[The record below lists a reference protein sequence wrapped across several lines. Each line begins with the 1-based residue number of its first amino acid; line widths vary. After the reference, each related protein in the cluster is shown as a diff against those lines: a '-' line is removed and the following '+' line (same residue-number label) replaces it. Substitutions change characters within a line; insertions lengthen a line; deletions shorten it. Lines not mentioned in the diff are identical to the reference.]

1 MQYHTCTH
9 RYLAK
14 TELENDKWWCH
25 LWLTSRTLYSR
36 CSASCWYNLSILETT
51 PKTANQRPPS
61 LGSRTSR
68 RGSFRRTW
76 RMFLHGRLLTPL
88 SPWLIRRAFLKPSLW
103 YVSIVLS
110 WPPVKVSN
118 TWLRYH
124 LLRRTWWGNWGT
136 RKHKLQLKTQATKWQ
151 KWFSWSTCNCQAFDQ
166 K

>member
-1 MQYHTCTH
+1 MQYHTYTH

-14 TELENDKWWCH
+14 SELENDKCRCH

-36 CSASCWYNLSILETT
+36 YSASCWYNLSILETT

-68 RGSFRRTW
+68 RGNFRRTW
-76 RMFLHGRLLTPL
+76 RTFHYCLLTPL
-88 SPWLIRRAFLKPSLW
+88 SPWLPRTVFLKPSLW
-103 YVSIVLS
+103 SVSTALR